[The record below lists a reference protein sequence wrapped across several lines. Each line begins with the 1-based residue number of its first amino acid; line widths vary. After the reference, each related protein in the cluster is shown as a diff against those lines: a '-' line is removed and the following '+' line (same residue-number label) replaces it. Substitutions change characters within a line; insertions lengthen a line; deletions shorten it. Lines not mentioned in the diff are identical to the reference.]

1 MDTFKGFK
9 KYEWLTF
16 VTFLISSMVALLE
29 GEFYYSFIILLGCV
43 WIFTSAGYRHDV
55 DILLE
60 NGEEIENER
69 IKLI

>member
-1 MDTFKGFK
+1 
-9 KYEWLTF
+9 
-16 VTFLISSMVALLE
+16 MVALLE